1 MNLRHLKDRVN
12 TLSTLG
18 IYVYNEHVLIIVL
31 YTAQSLKTDQLK
43 IVAKVTDLKADI
55 DKQMGKLKVS
65 RCRDCFLIKFFYSCC
80 L

>member
-18 IYVYNEHVLIIVL
+18 MCIMNTYQSLFI

-43 IVAKVTDLKADI
+43 ITAKVTDLKTAI
-55 DKQMGKLKVS
+55 DKQMDKLKVS
-65 RCRDCFLIKFFYSCC
+65 TCTDYFYSCYVYR
-80 L
+80 